1 MYHQALYKWH
11 ILNIRDIPEPKR
23 NPYLSEE
30 IFSEILKIKDG
41 GLLNLA
47 KMSSGEWYRAMLEI
61 NVTMDSDTEQ
71 IYKPCR
77 TEIRNPH
84 IEWESVWAL
93 SNLNGLCSSDKT
105 FLWRML
111 HNILPTQERLHRLGM
126 RNAPSPICTHCNTN
140 IVDSL
145 SHSLISCSQNRQ
157 VADWFLHLLRPH
169 VLHAEPAEL
178 VLLNFGH
185 LPDEMQLPVV
195 WTTAQVLG
203 NIWSCRKEKKRP
215 QLFQTRATLE
225 AGVEIL
231 RKTRYKEACNKI
243 ESMIL
248 AADNSL

>member
-1 MYHQALYKWH
+1 
-11 ILNIRDIPEPKR
+11 
-23 NPYLSEE
+23 
-30 IFSEILKIKDG
+30 
-41 GLLNLA
+41 
-47 KMSSGEWYRAMLEI
+47 
-61 NVTMDSDTEQ
+61 MDSDTEQ

-84 IEWESVWAL
+84 VEWESVWAL
-93 SNLNGLCSSDKT
+93 ANLDGLCSTDKT

-126 RNAPSPICTHCNTN
+126 RNAPSPICTHCNSN

-157 VADWFLHLLRPH
+157 VADWLLHLLRPH
-169 VLHAEPAEL
+169 VLQAEPAEL
-178 VLLNFGH
+178 VLLNFGQ

-231 RKTRYKEACNKI
+231 RKTRYYDACNKI

-248 AADNSL
+248 SADNRL